1 VTMQDDRSS
10 NCLDQRCAAEWAA
23 VSTPSPHQ
31 QERSQMNT
39 TRRITAT
46 ALATAALVAPSA
58 LAATAVAAP
67 DKPTKPAKTVKAQT
81 KQLLKDIAGKDKRL
95 GRLSTSTA
103 VEGLADD
110 TETEVVANVTDART
124 ALAELRTTVEA
135 ADSTVD
141 TRAARKELRS
151 FRVENFRIVVNVVKK
166 VEGLEE
172 AAAADPE
179 AVTHLAAAEA
189 AALEITATS
198 TKADLRAVRE
208 HVKAARAELESETET
223 TTA

>member
-1 VTMQDDRSS
+1 
-10 NCLDQRCAAEWAA
+10 
-23 VSTPSPHQ
+23 
-31 QERSQMNT
+31 MNNA
-39 TRRITAT
+39 RRITAT

-95 GRLSTSTA
+95 DRLSTSTA
-103 VEGLADD
+103 VEALADD
-110 TETEVVANVTDART
+110 TETELVANVTDART
-124 ALAELRTTVEA
+124 ALAELKTTVEA

-141 TRAARKELRS
+141 TRATRKELRS

-179 AVTHLAAAEA
+179 AVAYLAAAEA

-198 TKADLRAVRE
+198 TKAELRAARE
-208 HVKAARAELESETET
+208 HLKAAQAELGA

>member
-1 VTMQDDRSS
+1 
-10 NCLDQRCAAEWAA
+10 
-23 VSTPSPHQ
+23 
-31 QERSQMNT
+31 MNRN
-39 TRRITAT
+39 RRITAT
-46 ALATAALVAPSA
+46 LLATAALAAPSA
-58 LAATAVAAP
+58 LATTAEARP
-67 DKPTKPAKTVKAQT
+67 DKPAKTVKAQS

-95 GRLSTSTA
+95 ARMATSNA

-110 TETEVVANVTDART
+110 TEAEVVANVTDART
-124 ALAELRTTVEA
+124 ALADLATTVQA

-179 AVTHLAAAEA
+179 AVMHLAAAEA

-198 TKADLRAVRE
+198 TKADIRAVRA
-208 HVKAARAELESETET
+208 HVQAAQAELEGDTETEG
-223 TTA
+223 ASA

>member
-1 VTMQDDRSS
+1 
-10 NCLDQRCAAEWAA
+10 
-23 VSTPSPHQ
+23 
-31 QERSQMNT
+31 MNT
-39 TRRITAT
+39 ARRITAT

-58 LAATAVAAP
+58 LAATATAVATP

-95 GRLSTSTA
+95 ERLSTSTA
-103 VEGLADD
+103 VEALADD

-124 ALAELRTTVEA
+124 VLAELKTTVEA

-151 FRVENFRIVVNVVKK
+151 FRVENFRIVVTIVKK

-198 TKADLRAVRE
+198 TKADIRAARD
-208 HVKAARAELESETET
+208 HVKDAQAELGSET
-223 TTA
+223 A

>member
-1 VTMQDDRSS
+1 MT
-10 NCLDQRCAAEWAA
+10 
-23 VSTPSPHQ
+23 
-31 QERSQMNT
+31 T

-95 GRLSTSTA
+95 ERLSTSTA
-103 VEGLADD
+103 VEALADD
-110 TETEVVANVTDART
+110 TETEVVSNVTDART
-124 ALAELRTTVEA
+124 ALAELKTSVEA

-151 FRVENFRIVVNVVKK
+151 FRVENFRIVVTIVKK

-172 AAAADPE
+172 AAGADPE
-179 AVTHLAAAEA
+179 AVMHLAAAEA

-198 TKADLRAVRE
+198 SKADLRAARE
-208 HVKAARAELESETET
+208 HVKAAQAELEGET

>member
-1 VTMQDDRSS
+1 
-10 NCLDQRCAAEWAA
+10 
-23 VSTPSPHQ
+23 
-31 QERSQMNT
+31 MNT

-95 GRLSTSTA
+95 ERLSTSTA
-103 VEGLADD
+103 VKALADD

-124 ALAELRTTVEA
+124 ALAELKTTVEA

-151 FRVENFRIVVNVVKK
+151 FHVENFRIVVTIVRK

-172 AAAADPE
+172 AAATDPE
-179 AVTHLAAAEA
+179 AVNHLAAAEA
-189 AALEITATS
+189 AALAITATS
-198 TKADLRAVRE
+198 TKADIRAARD
-208 HVKAARAELESETET
+208 HVKDARAELGSETET
-223 TTA
+223 A

>member
-1 VTMQDDRSS
+1 
-10 NCLDQRCAAEWAA
+10 
-23 VSTPSPHQ
+23 
-31 QERSQMNT
+31 MNRN
-39 TRRITAT
+39 RRLTAT
-46 ALATAALVAPSA
+46 LLATAALAAPSA
-58 LAATAVAAP
+58 LASTAEARP
-67 DKPTKPAKTVKAQT
+67 DKPAKTVKAQS

-95 GRLSTSTA
+95 ARMATSNA

-110 TETEVVANVTDART
+110 TEAEVVANVTDART
-124 ALAELRTTVEA
+124 ALADLATTVQA

-166 VEGLEE
+166 VERLEE

-179 AVTHLAAAEA
+179 AVMHLAAAEA

-198 TKADLRAVRE
+198 TKADIRAVRA
-208 HVKAARAELESETET
+208 HVQAAQAELEGDTETET
-223 TTA
+223 EGVTA

>member
-1 VTMQDDRSS
+1 
-10 NCLDQRCAAEWAA
+10 
-23 VSTPSPHQ
+23 
-31 QERSQMNT
+31 MNT

-46 ALATAALVAPSA
+46 ALATAALVVPSA

-67 DKPTKPAKTVKAQT
+67 DKPVKPVKPAKTVKAQT

-95 GRLSTSTA
+95 DRLSTSNA
-103 VEGLADD
+103 VESLADD
-110 TETEVVANVTDART
+110 TEAEVVANVTDART
-124 ALAELRTTVEA
+124 ALADLKTTVEA

-151 FRVENFRIVVNVVKK
+151 FRVENFRIVVNLVKQ

-198 TKADLRAVRE
+198 TKADLRDARD
-208 HVKAARAELESETET
+208 HLKAAQAELETETEA

>member
-1 VTMQDDRSS
+1 
-10 NCLDQRCAAEWAA
+10 
-23 VSTPSPHQ
+23 
-31 QERSQMNT
+31 MNT
-39 TRRITAT
+39 TRRITAA

-58 LAATAVAAP
+58 LAATAVASP

-95 GRLSTSTA
+95 ERLSTSTA

-110 TETEVVANVTDART
+110 TETEVVGNVTDART
-124 ALAELRTTVEA
+124 ALAELRTSVEA
-135 ADSTVD
+135 ADSAVD

-151 FRVENFRIVVNVVKK
+151 FRVENFRIVVTIVKK

-172 AAAADPE
+172 AAGADPE
-179 AVTHLAAAEA
+179 AVMHLAAAEA

-198 TKADLRAVRE
+198 SKADLRAARE
-208 HVKAARAELESETET
+208 HVKDAQAELEGET

>member
-1 VTMQDDRSS
+1 
-10 NCLDQRCAAEWAA
+10 
-23 VSTPSPHQ
+23 
-31 QERSQMNT
+31 MNT

-67 DKPTKPAKTVKAQT
+67 DKPVKPTKPAKTVKAQT

-95 GRLSTSTA
+95 ERLSTSTA
-103 VEGLADD
+103 VVSLADD
-110 TETEVVANVTDART
+110 TEAELVDNLTDARS
-124 ALAELRTTVEA
+124 ALAELKTTVEA

-151 FRVENFRIVVNVVKK
+151 FRVENFRIVVNLVKK

-198 TKADLRAVRE
+198 TKADIREVRE
-208 HVKAARAELESETET
+208 HVKAAEAELDGETET

>member
-1 VTMQDDRSS
+1 
-10 NCLDQRCAAEWAA
+10 
-23 VSTPSPHQ
+23 
-31 QERSQMNT
+31 MNRN
-39 TRRITAT
+39 RRIAAT
-46 ALATAALVAPSA
+46 LLATAALAAPSA
-58 LAATAVAAP
+58 LASTAEARP
-67 DKPTKPAKTVKAQT
+67 DKPAKTVKAQS

-95 GRLSTSTA
+95 ARMATSNA

-110 TETEVVANVTDART
+110 TEAEVVANVTDART
-124 ALAELRTTVEA
+124 ALADLATTVQA

-166 VEGLEE
+166 VERLEE

-179 AVTHLAAAEA
+179 AVMHLAAAEA

-198 TKADLRAVRE
+198 TKADIRAVRA
-208 HVKAARAELESETET
+208 HVQAAQAELEGDTETET
-223 TTA
+223 EGVTA

>member
-1 VTMQDDRSS
+1 
-10 NCLDQRCAAEWAA
+10 
-23 VSTPSPHQ
+23 
-31 QERSQMNT
+31 MNT
-39 TRRITAT
+39 TRRITAA

-67 DKPTKPAKTVKAQT
+67 DKPTKPATTVKGQT

-95 GRLSTSTA
+95 DRLSTSTA
-103 VEGLADD
+103 VQALADD
-110 TETEVVANVTDART
+110 TEAEVVASVGEARA
-124 ALAELRTTVEA
+124 ALADLRTTVEA

-141 TRAARKELRS
+141 TRAAREELHS
-151 FRVENFRIVVNVVKK
+151 FRVENFRIVVNIVRK

-179 AVTHLAAAEA
+179 AVTHLADAEA

-198 TKADLRAVRE
+198 TKADLRDARD
-208 HVKAARAELESETET
+208 HLKAAQAELEGRA

>member
-1 VTMQDDRSS
+1 
-10 NCLDQRCAAEWAA
+10 
-23 VSTPSPHQ
+23 
-31 QERSQMNT
+31 MNRN
-39 TRRITAT
+39 RRITAT
-46 ALATAALVAPSA
+46 LLATAALAAPSA
-58 LAATAVAAP
+58 LASTAEARP
-67 DKPTKPAKTVKAQT
+67 DKPAKTVKSQS

-95 GRLSTSTA
+95 ARMATSNA

-110 TETEVVANVTDART
+110 TEAEVVANVTDART
-124 ALAELRTTVEA
+124 ALADLATTVEA

-166 VEGLEE
+166 VERLEE

-179 AVTHLAAAEA
+179 AVVHLAAAEA

-198 TKADLRAVRE
+198 TKADIRAVRA
-208 HVKAARAELESETET
+208 HVQAAQAELEGDTETET
-223 TTA
+223 EGATA

>member
-1 VTMQDDRSS
+1 
-10 NCLDQRCAAEWAA
+10 
-23 VSTPSPHQ
+23 
-31 QERSQMNT
+31 MNRN
-39 TRRITAT
+39 RRITAT
-46 ALATAALVAPSA
+46 LLATAALAAPSA
-58 LAATAVAAP
+58 LATTAEARP
-67 DKPTKPAKTVKAQT
+67 DKPAKTVKAQS

-95 GRLSTSTA
+95 ARLTTSNA

-110 TETEVVANVTDART
+110 TEAELVANVTDAQT
-124 ALAELRTTVEA
+124 ALADLATTVQA

-151 FRVENFRIVVNVVKK
+151 FRVENFRVVVNVVKK

-179 AVTHLAAAEA
+179 AVMYLAAAEA

-198 TKADLRAVRE
+198 TKADIRAVRA
-208 HVKAARAELESETET
+208 HVQAAQAELEGDTETET
-223 TTA
+223 EGVTA